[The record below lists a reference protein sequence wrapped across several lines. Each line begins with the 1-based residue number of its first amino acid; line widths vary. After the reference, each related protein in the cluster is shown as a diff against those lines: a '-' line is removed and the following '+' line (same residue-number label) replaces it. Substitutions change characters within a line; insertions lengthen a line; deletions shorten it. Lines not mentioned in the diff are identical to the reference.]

1 MHVSSFDAFRPA
13 ASNDCERRSKRWC
26 NQNVEHEQH
35 GVARR
40 ALYVQER
47 AALSG
52 CGRRVLRVCE
62 GLMFWLVVVYLPF
75 APPTESNPLP
85 AQRGASARARS
96 RHKCSAAHEP
106 RPQRRPWHAHRTRT
120 RASTLSLERTKSL
133 PPLERTKSLPPH
145 TPAGGLR
152 MAGMCSRRRRWW
164 TTCKPSRCLRS
175 CSSSSHISRSP
186 GPPPR
191 TSLAATRASGR
202 STI

>member
-62 GLMFWLVVVYLPF
+62 GLMFWLVVVYCF
-75 APPTESNPLP
+75 CICFCAHRVEPL
-85 AQRGASARARS
+85 ASAERCERS
-96 RHKCSAAHEP
+96 R
-106 RPQRRPWHAHRTRT
+106 
-120 RASTLSLERTKSL
+120 SL
-133 PPLERTKSLPPH
+133 PTQMLGRSRAKAATAAMARAQNKDACVDALSRTHQIAAAPRTHQIAAAPH
-145 TPAGGLR
+145 
-152 MAGMCSRRRRWW
+152 SRWW
-164 TTCKPSRCLRS
+164 SPHGRYVQPS
-175 CSSSSHISRSP
+175 
-186 GPPPR
+186 PP
-191 TSLAATRASGR
+191 LVDDM
-202 STI
+202 